1 MIPTRLSFLEVL
13 KNNSKEHERIFKYG
27 AITLFGVSFQRLLL
41 TNFQLVL
48 SLKRIPVHQ
57 EYSRNYYLATLY
69 ISLRND
75 RVWALPFS
83 LAATKGI
90 N

>member
-48 SLKRIPVHQ
+48 SLGGILVFTHKNTPETI
-57 EYSRNYYLATLY
+57 TLQPS
-69 ISLRND
+69 IF
-75 RVWALPFS
+75 P
-83 LAATKGI
+83 
-90 N
+90 